1 MHVNFVMEAS
11 QQNCIQLGNP
21 VRSWVALYYG
31 CAPPPPPPMI
41 FDMSKLLSHREYA
54 YRIITIFFAKVTL
67 ELFQLLR
74 ILTADD

>member
-1 MHVNFVMEAS
+1 MHVNFVMDAS

-21 VRSWVALYYG
+21 VRSWLALYYECG
-31 CAPPPPPPMI
+31 PSPPND

-67 ELFQLLR
+67 ELFQLLM

>member
-1 MHVNFVMEAS
+1 M
-11 QQNCIQLGNP
+11 G
-21 VRSWVALYYG
+21 
-31 CAPPPPPPMI
+31 APPPND

-54 YRIITIFFAKVTL
+54 HRIITIFFAKVTL